1 MLSLSLRFSF
11 LLVLVVVVVQAAVG
25 QRERGP
31 GWEERREEWR
41 ERRRAEREAR
51 RAGREGQAGQE
62 GREGRPEEAK
72 PQVPEVRLTRAE
84 EMKQIAESLVVVKD
98 DTFVPVPAEE
108 VAAIRF
114 FAYYYAAGW
123 SGSCRRF
130 TPELVAAYKELKAAY
145 PAFGIVYMSYDESAP
160 EMLAHFRETGMPW
173 PAVDFEKAATLAGAR
188 RLQKKGIPNL
198 VFLTAAGKVLSTSY
212 IKEKVKVT
220 TAEGKEE
227 ERDQDKYAGPRKVLE
242 DIRAHLDKD
251 ATAQAARAAVE
262 AAERARGALRWHK
275 QRIEM
280 RLTPGRKK
288 AEATFT
294 FTNALKRPVKITS
307 VKTSC
312 NCTAG
317 KPDKA
322 VYAPGEKG
330 ALKVHFDV
338 GDRVGV
344 QDNRIDVFNDAD
356 DKPVR
361 LEFAVTIPAAM
372 ELAPRLVSW
381 TSDEIRRD
389 GGGGGGDA
397 AAAKVKQITLRFDK
411 GAGAVGEVVAKTDA
425 GWLRVEVKPAKK
437 GSTERI
443 LELTPSWYAVPL
455 PWRAKITVTAKTDK
469 LGTVESTAFA
479 TCR

>member
-11 LLVLVVVVVQAAVG
+11 LLVLVVVAVQAAVG

-31 GWEERREEWR
+31 GWQESREERR
-41 ERRRAEREAR
+41 ERRRAEWEAR
-51 RAGREGQAGQE
+51 RAGQG
-62 GREGRPEEAK
+62 GRPEEAK
-72 PQVPEVRLTRAE
+72 PQVPEVKLTRAE

-98 DTFVPVPAEE
+98 GTFVPVPEE
-108 VAAIRF
+108 EAVAIRF

-130 TPELVAAYKELKAAY
+130 TPELIAAYKELKAAY
-145 PAFGIVYMSYDESAP
+145 PAFEIIYMSYDESAP

-173 PAVDFEKAATLAGAR
+173 PAVDFEKATTLAGTR

-198 VFLTAAGKVLSTSY
+198 VFLTSAGKVLSTSY
-212 IKEKVKVT
+212 ITEKVKVT

-227 ERDQDKYAGPRKVLE
+227 EKNQEKYVGPRKVLE
-242 DIRAHLDKD
+242 DIRSYLDKD
-251 ATAQAARAAVE
+251 GAARAAAE
-262 AAERARGALRWHK
+262 AAERAKGALRWNK
-275 QRIEM
+275 RRIEM
-280 RLTPGRKK
+280 RLTPGQKK

-294 FTNALKRPVKITS
+294 FTNAFKQPVKITS
-307 VKTSC
+307 IKTSC

-322 VYAPGEKG
+322 VYAAGEKG
-330 ALKVHFDV
+330 TLKVHFEV
-338 GDRVGV
+338 GDRVGA
-344 QDNRIDVFNDAD
+344 QDNWIDVFNDAD

-381 TSDEIRRD
+381 TADEIRR
-389 GGGGGGDA
+389 GGDD
-397 AAAKVKQITLRFDK
+397 AAKVKQITLRFDK
-411 GAGAVGEVVAKTDA
+411 GVGAVGEVVAKTDA
-425 GWLRVEVKPAKK
+425 EWLRVEVKPAKK

-443 LELTPSWYAVPL
+443 LELTPTWYAVPL

-469 LGTVESTAFA
+469 LGTVETTAFA